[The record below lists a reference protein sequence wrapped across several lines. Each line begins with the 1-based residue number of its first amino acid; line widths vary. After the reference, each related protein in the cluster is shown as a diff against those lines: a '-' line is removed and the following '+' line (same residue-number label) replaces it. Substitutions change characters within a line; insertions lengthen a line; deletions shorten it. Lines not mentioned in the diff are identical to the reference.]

1 MSSLL
6 QYMLHARRLPLAAAI
21 STILWSPVTGAA
33 TFQVKTEFELAS
45 AIRQINAAAG
55 PHFIELADDILLTQA
70 LPPILSTVS
79 IKGAGHQLTGS
90 GNDRVFLVGGGQGT
104 SGPRVLVQINDLK
117 IFKGQANGGDGS
129 SGGGGGLGAGG
140 AVFVNARADVILNNV
155 TLEDNTA
162 QGGLGGVGSG
172 GGGGGLGGN
181 GGEAAGGGGGIVG
194 QGGHGGIAG
203 GGGGAIGDGGNGL
216 AAAGGGGGMTA
227 GASSGGSAADS
238 SDNLLWIK
246 GNSGAGSATAGGAA
260 GLGGHN
266 GGGGGSGEPGV
277 TGGGGGGG
285 FNGGAAAL
293 TNGGKGGEFGG
304 GGGAGNTGT
313 GGVGGFGGGGGGSVN
328 GEAGDGGFGGGGGG
342 SLSGSAG
349 QGGFG
354 GGGGSSQGGAGGDG
368 GFGAGGGSGLLHNG
382 AGGIGGG
389 DALAGHGGGG
399 AGMGGAVFVAEGGSL
414 SLSGATKLTNNT
426 AIGRDGGAAAGSG
439 LFLQGS
445 GNLVV
450 RGGRST
456 VTELYDN
463 IKDSVGS
470 GLAGTEQFQRWNL
483 LVTGGEVSLHGENAY
498 SGDTYIQNATLRI
511 ERDINLGSLG
521 GQVVLDGGVLS
532 MQKSM
537 EMARNLVINSGGGII
552 RVTSGSQ
559 EEIEVDLK
567 GSVEGTGML
576 EKQGDGR
583 LVVSRD
589 TAFDGAWLLSE
600 GVVSIDRDSRLGRA
614 ELLLNQGTLDLSADM
629 SDLRA
634 MRIVASGLPGDYEQ
648 GVIHTDHHV
657 VLNNRIE
664 GWNRAYNTSFAPLVF
679 SGTGSVELT
688 APQEG
693 SGDTLI
699 RGAVV
704 SGSIGRGAL
713 RVETGSYSLGGSD
726 QEVISITGSGGLGL
740 NNGHRLNVAMEFN
753 DENKSLNGQFEG
765 LISGD
770 GALNFY
776 RKRLP
781 ADFNPL
787 NMSMYTIQVLN
798 GVNTYQGGTTVG
810 AGVALVIGQDAA
822 VGRGQFTLAGGAL
835 LSAGDSHLNINLQGG
850 GGIMTTTARQVY
862 DGVISGD
869 GGLVKYG
876 PGTLV
881 LDQANTYSGRT
892 LVYGPESY
900 LELARP
906 DAIGGGDLYLMGGGG
921 LRIATDTAELRPI
934 VLVDGDGVV
943 HTGGFDVR
951 SSGAIT
957 GQSDTSRLVKEG
969 SGRFLLTGDLAL
981 GSGISVREGTF
992 QIGNGGTQGSL
1003 SGDIELRQ
1011 NATLAV
1017 DKAGVTQLTGTIS
1030 GEGQVLKQGDGLLW
1044 LRPDRANTFL
1054 GGLTV
1059 EGGQVGAGNTL
1070 ALGLGDFTLDGG
1082 GLLLEGHIDRSVRI
1096 AAGGGNMAVQDGK
1109 SFAFQGDVTGS
1120 GRLTKIDAGTL
1131 VMQGV
1136 LSHTGGTQVDAGTL
1150 RVGQGLAGVLT
1161 GDVTVGVNG
1170 RLVFGRSDITQ
1181 YDGVIRGDGQVYKL
1195 AEGELV
1201 LTNDQAFAGTFHVEG
1216 GALRIGLGGL
1226 TGSLSGDVDLATGS
1240 RLIFDRSN
1248 SAVFDGGVSG
1258 DGMVQKSGP
1267 GKLSVTGSLSHTGGT
1282 RLNSGEM
1289 EIGIGGLTGDISGE
1303 VTAAIGS
1310 RVVFNRSDT
1319 VNIDADFRGEGTLVQ
1334 RGSGVTV
1341 LSGQNTMTGGA
1352 IVEHGRLAVDSN
1364 ARLGSGDLILD
1375 GGYLRYEA
1383 AFSNLRDIRLGASGG
1398 LDTQGFDIHYTGL
1411 IAGNGRFLK
1420 DGAGKLTLTSL
1431 LGANTV
1437 EVQAGDLEIGNG
1449 GVTGLLLG
1457 DAVVNANARLT
1468 LNRSDDLTY
1477 SGLLSGAGDIRKL
1490 GAGQLRLTA
1499 DSSAFAGQTT
1509 IDAGSLRLD
1518 TPLGGNLRLNAGTRL
1533 QGTGILGGNLVSQQ
1547 GTLAPGNS
1555 IGKLT
1560 LGGDLTLDAK
1570 SVLDMEVEAD
1580 LTNDKIVVG
1589 GTANL
1594 DGTLH
1599 IIALPGN
1606 YAPSSTYTLLTAT
1619 AVNGTFAELKND
1631 LVFLDASVS
1640 YSPDHVNLKL
1650 KRNNKGFVSISLTDN
1665 QQAVATALDAMP
1677 DTATL
1682 ANAVAGL
1689 DIEQALAAYD
1699 TLHGDVLL
1707 APAGMAALDSL
1718 RFTRALSQRASRLG
1732 STSRGPGESETTTAI
1747 SRVEGLW
1754 LETLQLSKDLSGDD
1768 SVGSAASTTDGQTL
1782 MIGADGY
1789 WSENLL
1795 LGFALGQEEADVSF
1809 SGRAASGSQSGV
1821 FAGTYARF
1829 DGNNGLQWKMALGL
1843 GRSESDMR
1851 RTVALTGES
1860 PVSSVPVS
1868 TMTALMEAGRGFH
1881 KGNFG
1886 IRPFVQA
1893 TLQVVKR
1900 DAFAESQAPVSGLQ
1914 VEAASARTG
1923 EVGVGVEVSKPWLFL
1938 GNYFMQLQGAVA
1950 VKQHLGDDQLIQ
1962 QVTLAG
1968 AQPVFQVAGTPD
1980 NGTAVDIALGAEVY
1994 LLPGLSLWGGLDG
2007 HLSAASSEQALHL
2020 NLQYRW

>member
-1 MSSLL
+1 MASTFRVLSEADLT
-6 QYMLHARRLPLAAAI
+6 LAI
-21 STILWSPVTGAA
+21 QQVNA
-33 TFQVKTEFELAS
+33 TS
-45 AIRQINAAAG
+45 G
-55 PHFIELADDILLTQA
+55 PHFIEILDDIRLSGA
-70 LPPILSTVS
+70 LPPVLNTVS
-79 IKGAGHQLTGS
+79 IKGSGHVLEGS
-90 GNDRVFLVGGGQGT
+90 GGDRVFMIGAGT
-104 SGPRVLVQINDLK
+104 DTVGPRVLVQINDLA
-117 IFKGQANGGDGS
+117 IIRGAAQGGDGRD
-129 SGGGGGLGAGG
+129 GGGGGLGAGG

-155 TLEDNTA
+155 VLNENEA
-162 QGGLGGVGSG
+162 VGGAGGAGTG
-172 GGGGGLGGN
+172 GGGGGLGGD
-181 GGEAAGGGGGIVG
+181 GGSLGGGGGGFQGDGGSGGAAGGGGGG
-194 QGGHGGIAG
+194 LRDGGSGGLLAG
-203 GGGGAIGDGGNGL
+203 GGGGQTQGGSPGTPSGQAGQDGLLWIAGSGGNG
-216 AAAGGGGGMTA
+216 AAVPGGAAGNGGALGGGGGA
-227 GASSGGSAADS
+227 GEIS
-238 SDNLLWIK
+238 
-246 GNSGAGSATAGGAA
+246 
-260 GLGGHN
+260 
-266 GGGGGSGEPGV
+266 
-277 TGGGGGGG
+277 GGGGG
-285 FNGGAAAL
+285 FNGQSATAGQ
-293 TNGGKGGEFGG
+293 GGRGGVFGG
-304 GGGAGNTGT
+304 GGGSIADAAGN
-313 GGVGGFGGGGGGSVN
+313 GGFGGGGGGSV
-328 GEAGDGGFGGGGGG
+328 AGTAGNGGFGGGGGG
-342 SLSGSAG
+342 SVTGTAG
-349 QGGFG
+349 AGGFG
-354 GGGGSSQGGAGGDG
+354 GGGGSSQAQAGGTG
-368 GFGAGGGSGLLHNG
+368 GFG
-382 AGGIGGG
+382 
-389 DALAGHGGGG
+389 GGGG
-399 AGMGGAVFVAEGGSL
+399 AGVVAGAGGVGGGLGQAGQGGGGAGLGGAVFVVDGGGL
-414 SLSGATKLTNNT
+414 SLTGATRLEGNT
-426 AIGRDGGAAAGSG
+426 VNGSDGGQSAGTG
-439 LFLQGS
+439 VFLQGS
-445 GNLVV
+445 GNLVL
-450 RGGRST
+450 RGRSNGFAEIRDAIT
-456 VTELYDN
+456 
-463 IKDSVGS
+463 DSVGS
-470 GLAGTEQFQRWNL
+470 GLAGAEDFQRWNV
-483 LVTGGEVSLHGENAY
+483 LVTGGDVRLRGDNSY
-498 SGDTYIQNATLRI
+498 SGDTYVQDAFLNI
-511 ERDINLGSLG
+511 EKDANLGSPG

-537 EMARNLVINSGGGII
+537 EMARNLVINSGGGVI

-567 GSVEGTGML
+567 GVVAGTGIL

-589 TAFDGAWLLSE
+589 TAFDGDWLLTQ

-614 ELLLNQGTLDLSADM
+614 ELRLNEGTLDLSADM
-629 SDLRA
+629 TDLRA
-634 MRIVASGLPGDYEQ
+634 MRLVASGLPGDHQQ
-648 GVIHTDHHV
+648 GVIHTDNHV

-664 GWNRAYNTSFAPLVF
+664 GWHRSDNTAFAPLIF
-679 SGTGSVELT
+679 SGTGTIELA

-699 RGAVV
+699 RGAAV

-713 RVETGSYSLGGSD
+713 RVETGSYSLSQTD

-753 DENKSLNGQFEG
+753 DANKPLNGQFEG

-835 LSAGDSHLNINLQGG
+835 LSAGDSHLNINLLGG
-850 GGIMTTTARQVY
+850 GGIMTTSERQVY

-881 LDQANTYSGRT
+881 LNQANTYSGRT

-921 LRIATDTAELRPI
+921 LRVATDTDELRPI

-943 HTGGFDVR
+943 HTGSFDVR

-981 GSGISVREGTF
+981 GSGIAVREGTF

-1003 SGDIELRQ
+1003 SGDIALSQ
-1011 NATLAV
+1011 NAALVV
-1017 DKAGVTQLTGTIS
+1017 DKAGVTQLAGTIS

-1054 GGLTV
+1054 GGLKV
-1059 EGGQVGAGNTL
+1059 EGGQVGAGNAL

-1082 GLLLEGHIDRSVRI
+1082 GLLLDGHIDRSVQI
-1096 AAGGGNMAVQDGK
+1096 AAAGGSMAVQNGN
-1109 SFAFQGDVTGS
+1109 SFAFQGDVNGS
-1120 GRLTKIDAGTL
+1120 GRLTKIDDGTL

-1136 LSHTGGTQVDAGTL
+1136 MSHTGGTQVDAGTL

-1181 YDGVIRGDGQVYKL
+1181 YDGVISGDGQVYKL
-1195 AEGELV
+1195 AQGELV
-1201 LTNDQAFAGTFHVEG
+1201 LTNEQEFAGVFHVEG
-1216 GALRIGLGGL
+1216 GALRIGLGGT
-1226 TGSLSGDVDLATGS
+1226 TGSLSGDVDLAAGS

-1248 SAVFDGGVSG
+1248 DAVFDGGVSG
-1258 DGMVQKSGP
+1258 DGIVQKTGP

-1289 EIGIGGLTGDISGE
+1289 EIGVGGLSGDISGE
-1303 VTAAIGS
+1303 VTAVIGS
-1310 RVVFNRSDT
+1310 RVVFNRSDA

-1383 AFSNLRDIRLGASGG
+1383 AFSDLRDIRLGASGG

-1437 EVQAGDLEIGNG
+1437 EVQGGDLEIGNG

-1457 DAVVNANARLT
+1457 NATVNANARLT

-1477 SGLLSGAGDIRKL
+1477 SGLLTGAGDIRKL

-1499 DSSAFAGQTT
+1499 DSAAFAGQTT
-1509 IDAGSLRLD
+1509 LDAGSLRLD
-1518 TPLGGNLRLNAGTRL
+1518 SRLGGNLRLNAGTRL
-1533 QGTGILGGNLVSQQ
+1533 QGTGTLGGNLLSQQ

-1555 IGKLT
+1555 IGTLT

-1619 AVNGTFAELKND
+1619 AVNGTFSELKND

-1650 KRNNKGFVSISLTDN
+1650 KRNNTGFVTVSMTDN

-1689 DIEQALAAYD
+1689 DIEQARAAYD

-1732 STSRGPGESETTTAI
+1732 STSRGPGESETTAAI

-1768 SVGSAASTTDGQTL
+1768 SIGSAASTTDGQTL

-1868 TMTALMEAGRGFH
+1868 TVTALMEAGRGFH

-1923 EVGVGVEVSKPWLFL
+1923 EVGIGVEVSKPWLFL

-1994 LLPGLSLWGGLDG
+1994 LLPGLSVWGGLDG